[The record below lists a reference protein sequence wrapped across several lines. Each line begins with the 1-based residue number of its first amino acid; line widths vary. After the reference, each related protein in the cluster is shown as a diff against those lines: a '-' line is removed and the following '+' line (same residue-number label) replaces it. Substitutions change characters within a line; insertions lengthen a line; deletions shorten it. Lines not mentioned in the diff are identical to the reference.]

1 MKQKEKGSS
10 SKNFITSKNN
20 NYINITILLNLRSNV
35 LFCTILDIQWNLLKS
50 WDNKYF
56 EKKIVSL
63 RNYDEQDTRYEV
75 VVIYSNF
82 SKPKRI

>member
-1 MKQKEKGSS
+1 MKQKEKGS

-50 WDNKYF
+50 WDNIYF